1 MVTYQRPFL
10 SIPGIFWSDNLIHW
24 RMLCLHSLEKLQSL
38 GLQNTSNSMRKV
50 SKKLHLDLS
59 ELFQSL
65 SESLLSLF
73 WVSSESLSLIETH
86 LKKSINIQSFK
97 TNILTHPFAFPI
109 DFYVYFAKQH
119 IVCKTNETFILMVIM
134 GPALCC
140 LKRNMALLKVLGH
153 QLMLLRCDHHQV
165 EAFFNLHHDK
175 F

>member
-1 MVTYQRPFL
+1 MENVVPSFLGETAISRPTKYFKFYEK
-10 SIPGIFWSDNLIHW
+10 SIKKASLRLI
-24 RMLCLHSLEKLQSL
+24 RAFPKTL
-38 GLQNTSNSMRKV
+38 
-50 SKKLHLDLS
+50 
-59 ELFQSL
+59 
-65 SESLLSLF
+65 
-73 WVSSESLSLIETH
+73 WVSFESLSLIETH

-153 QLMLLRCDHHQV
+153 QLMLLRCDHHQA

>member
-1 MVTYQRPFL
+1 MRSTWSNFL
-10 SIPGIFWSDNLIHW
+10 IQMFIKGILKIYL
-24 RMLCLHSLEKLQSL
+24 R
-38 GLQNTSNSMRKV
+38 
-50 SKKLHLDLS
+50 
-59 ELFQSL
+59 L
-65 SESLLSLF
+65 SESI
-73 WVSSESLSLIETH
+73 WVSFESLSLIETH

-97 TNILTHPFAFPI
+97 TNILTHPFAFTI

-153 QLMLLRCDHHQV
+153 QLMLLRCDHHQA

>member
-24 RMLCLHSLEKLQSL
+24 RMLCLHSLKK
-38 GLQNTSNSMRKV
+38 LQNTSNSMKKYQKSFTKTYQSF
-50 SKKLHLDLS
+50 SKDS
-59 ELFQSL
+59 
-65 SESLLSLF
+65 LSLF